1 VLGVLCSLSA
11 FCPQGLAPRLLESHG
26 SRWLLEAQPSNPHSS
41 PKAGGRKNRLK
52 DLAPSSVHVLRSYS
66 RNFSR
71 QIPLVSHGQSC
82 VAQLAVRAAALL
94 ATSPPL
100 NTEILLL
107 WKKGQYRASLVTQW
121 WRIHWVQS
129 LIWEYPMCHG
139 ATKTLHH
146 NYWACALEPRSRTAE
161 AHTP

>member
-1 VLGVLCSLSA
+1 MLGVLCSLSA

-71 QIPLVSHGQSC
+71 QIPLVSHSQSC

-107 WKKGQYRASLVTQW
+107 WKKGQYRASLVTLVKNPLGSIPDLGISHVPWSNEDSASQLL
-121 WRIHWVQS
+121 S
-129 LIWEYPMCHG
+129 LC
-139 ATKTLHH
+139 
-146 NYWACALEPRSRTAE
+146 SRTQE
-161 AHTP
+161 QNC